1 MADENILIGNRSQ
14 KLTRVVMRI
23 GRGTLS
29 FSTISDDGL
38 QFSQYNVKQGMSM
51 AANLRAAVKEG
62 AWIYDGNG
70 GTVMVDGDVLLVP
83 QDSYD
88 ENCAQDM
95 YLHCFPKRKG
105 DVVLHNALPDMG
117 VVVLFGLNK
126 DLRMVVT
133 ANMPGAKF
141 IAAMTPVWTHLYHKS
156 YNGQRQKLFA
166 YFHENKMDVFAFGNK
181 RFKFCNSF
189 EVTETSDSVYFLLY
203 VWREMGLSIEE
214 DELNLVGNIPQ
225 REDMMEEL
233 GTYIKRCFVVN
244 PITDFNRATVTAI
257 EEMPYD
263 LMAYY
268 VKSR

>member
-1 MADENILIGNRSQ
+1 MADEKFLIAGRSQ
-14 KLTRVVMRI
+14 KRTIVRI

-29 FSTISDDGL
+29 FSTISDNVI
-38 QFSQYNVKQGMSM
+38 QFNQYNVKPGMSM
-51 AANLRAAVKEG
+51 AANLRVAIKEG
-62 AWIYDGNG
+62 KWIDNGNE
-70 GTVMVDGDVLLVP
+70 GTIMVDGDVLLVP
-83 QDSYD
+83 MDSYAED
-88 ENCAQDM
+88 WAQEM
-95 YLHCFPKRKG
+95 YMHCFPKRKG

-133 ANMPGAKF
+133 NNMPGAKF
-141 IAAMTPVWTHLYHKS
+141 IAAMTPVWTHLYYKS

-166 YFHENKMDVFAFGNK
+166 YFHENRMDIFAFGNK

-189 EVTETSDSVYFLLY
+189 AVTEVSDSLYFLLY
-203 VWREMGLSIEE
+203 VWREMGLNQED
-214 DELNLVGNIPQ
+214 DELNIIGNIPQ
-225 REDMMEEL
+225 KERLMEEL
-233 GTYIKRCFVVN
+233 GTYIKRCFVIN
-244 PITDFNRATVTAI
+244 PTTDFNRATVTAI